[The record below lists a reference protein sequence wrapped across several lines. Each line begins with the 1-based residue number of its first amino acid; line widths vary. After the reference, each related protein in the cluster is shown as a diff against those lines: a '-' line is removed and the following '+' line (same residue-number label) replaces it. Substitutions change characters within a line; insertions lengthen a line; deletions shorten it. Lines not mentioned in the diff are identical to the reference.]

1 MAINRQPVLKRC
13 KTLGINPATMGIDKS
28 SNRNPKQGRKKQ
40 SEYGLQLNEKQK
52 VKFIYGVLEKQF
64 RKYYV
69 MATKKQGITGE
80 MLLQILESRLDN
92 VVFRLGL
99 ANTRREARQIVN
111 HGHITVNGQKVDIP
125 SYLVKPGDV
134 IAVRE
139 KSKNSVR
146 IKEIVETNANRVVPK
161 WLSMDKNTLTGK
173 VITLAARDDTL
184 SSNFILNNYMLP
196 SVRGYIYM
204 FFREISELRLLRSHL

>member
-99 ANTRREARQIVN
+99 ARTRKEARQIVD
-111 HGHITVNGQKVDIP
+111 HKHVLVNGKQVNIP
-125 SYLVKPGDV
+125 SYLVKAGDV
-134 IAVRE
+134 IE
-139 KSKNSVR
+139 
-146 IKEIVETNANRVVPK
+146 IKEKNKGSQRYKDILEVTAGNMVPDWLEVDAENLKGEVKELPKREAIDVPVDEMLIVELYSK
-161 WLSMDKNTLTGK
+161 
-173 VITLAARDDTL
+173 
-184 SSNFILNNYMLP
+184 
-196 SVRGYIYM
+196 
-204 FFREISELRLLRSHL
+204 

>member
-173 VITLAARDDTL
+173 VITLAARDDIDYEVEEHL
-184 SSNFILNNYMLP
+184 I
-196 SVRGYIYM
+196 V
-204 FFREISELRLLRSHL
+204 ELYYK

>member
-139 KSKNSVR
+139 KSKDSVR

-173 VITLAARDDTL
+173 VITLAARDDIDYEVEEHL
-184 SSNFILNNYMLP
+184 I
-196 SVRGYIYM
+196 V
-204 FFREISELRLLRSHL
+204 ELYSK

>member
-173 VITLAARDDTL
+173 VITLAARDDIDYEVEEHL
-184 SSNFILNNYMLP
+184 IVEIGRASC
-196 SVRGYIYM
+196 
-204 FFREISELRLLRSHL
+204 RERV

>member
-134 IAVRE
+134 IAVKE

-173 VITLAARDDTL
+173 VITLAARDDIDYEVEEHL
-184 SSNFILNNYMLP
+184 I
-196 SVRGYIYM
+196 V
-204 FFREISELRLLRSHL
+204 ELYSK

>member
-99 ANTRREARQIVN
+99 ARTRKEARQI
-111 HGHITVNGQKVDIP
+111 
-125 SYLVKPGDV
+125 VKPGDV
-134 IAVRE
+134 IADRE

-173 VITLAARDDTL
+173 VITLAARDDIDYEVEEHL
-184 SSNFILNNYMLP
+184 I
-196 SVRGYIYM
+196 V
-204 FFREISELRLLRSHL
+204 ELYSK